1 MSQTLLELVQA
12 AQGELGLFPLPSAV
26 ASATDNQTQQFMAL
40 ANSLGKNLVKERAWQ
55 ALQTQYRF
63 NVQSLVTTGNISAS
77 GATTITGLGSVA
89 GITSDSTWSVTGNGV
104 QQDTYVTNITGATAT
119 LSLAANAAA
128 VAQTYTFCKLKYA
141 MPADYDRLQPRTDY
155 DKSKHWEMLGPT
167 SPQNA
172 EWLKSGYISTGPRLR
187 YWIQGGFY
195 NIWPI
200 VSTND
205 LLGFQY
211 ISKNWASS
219 SAGAGQQA
227 FAADTDTCVY
237 PDVLM
242 TAGLKLK
249 YFAVKGFDTTALL
262 AEFTRML
269 GASEAQDSDSPTLS
283 FAPRNVNELIGYEQ
297 IPDSGYGV

>member
-1 MSQTLLELVQA
+1 MSQTLLQLVQA

-63 NVQSLVTTGNISAS
+63 NVQSLVTTGNLSAS

-219 SAGAGQQA
+219 AAGAGQQA
-227 FAADTDTCVY
+227 FVADTDTCVY
-237 PDVLM
+237 HDVLM
-242 TAGLKLK
+242 TTGLKLK